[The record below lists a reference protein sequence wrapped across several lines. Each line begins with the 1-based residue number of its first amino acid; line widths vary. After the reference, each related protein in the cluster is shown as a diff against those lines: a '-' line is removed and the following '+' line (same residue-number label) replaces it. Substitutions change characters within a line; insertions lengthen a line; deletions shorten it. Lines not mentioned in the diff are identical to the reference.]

1 MKRQR
6 RHGPHRDRVESEV
19 GPSRRRAQSQQ
30 NQVRIA
36 AGGHRAKGR
45 VDRTPGVDFHPERQ
59 QERPFEQTSEHVS
72 AHDQRGRRVAPQQAE
87 RVVSVK
93 AHRPGQIPERWMD
106 EVQAV
111 VEHVTGP
118 TRRARHARQLA
129 VHRIQKRHQPRARQ
143 TGAVLAADE
152 QPRRHADQQ
161 PTRPGHPVRR
171 HVAAGE
177 QARHRPRRP
186 GPDPLRHRVGDALV
200 GGLEKMVFDPGLRV
214 VADGKHVCR
223 RGFAQ
228 RGRIGCD
235 QVIGPHR
242 IGGGR

>member
-1 MKRQR
+1 M
-6 RHGPHRDRVESEV
+6 
-19 GPSRRRAQSQQ
+19 
-30 NQVRIA
+30 
-36 AGGHRAKGR
+36 
-45 VDRTPGVDFHPERQ
+45 DFHPERQ

-72 AHDQRGRRVAPQQAE
+72 AHDQRGCRVAPQQAE
-87 RVVSVK
+87 RDTSGK
-93 AHRPGQIPERWMD
+93 AHRPGQIPERRMD

-161 PTRPGHPVRR
+161 PTRPGHHVRR

-186 GPDPLRHRVGDALV
+186 GPNPLRHRVGDALV
-200 GGLEKMVFDPGLRV
+200 GSLEKMVFDPGPCI
-214 VADGKHVCR
+214 VAYRQDEGG

-228 RGRIGCD
+228 RGRIRRD
-235 QVIGPHR
+235 HVVGPHR
-242 IGGGR
+242 VGAGR